1 MANEAPPT
9 TTNANNT
16 SLTRTEILALA
27 GGIGGGIGADVAFA
41 SGAAVGTAAITV
53 WGAAFVG
60 VGATIY
66 ASVEIGTVVGNIP
79 FVRDSL
85 QSAVE
90 YFFPTDPPHEADEMA
105 WPESVDGSALETIT
119 EIGCFPILLPL
130 GG

>member
-1 MANEAPPT
+1 MANESTT

-16 SLTRTEILALA
+16 NLTITEALALA
-27 GGIGGGIGADVAFA
+27 GGIGGGIGADIAIA

-53 WGAAFVG
+53 WGAAAVG
-60 VGATIY
+60 VGATII
-66 ASVEIGTVVGNIP
+66 ASVEVGTVIGNIP
-79 FVRDSL
+79 FVRDNL

-90 YFFPTDPPHEADEMA
+90 YFFPTEPPRGDKEIQ
-105 WPESVDGSALETIT
+105 WPDSTAGSALETIT